1 MAQPSA
7 DELTQ
12 VREAVRQLV
21 TEDQYKVF
29 DECDFELLWKG
40 EYRSV
45 ATLKAATRDGLMF
58 IKLPMALVDILKP
71 SQGVQLHVL
80 GDSCQD
86 FGGLSVVHLP
96 AVVYINLD
104 QQA

>member
-1 MAQPSA
+1 MEGRISLCCYSQGGNERWAH
-7 DELTQ
+7 
-12 VREAVRQLV
+12 V
-21 TEDQYKVF
+21 
-29 DECDFELLWKG
+29 
-40 EYRSV
+40 
-45 ATLKAATRDGLMF
+45 